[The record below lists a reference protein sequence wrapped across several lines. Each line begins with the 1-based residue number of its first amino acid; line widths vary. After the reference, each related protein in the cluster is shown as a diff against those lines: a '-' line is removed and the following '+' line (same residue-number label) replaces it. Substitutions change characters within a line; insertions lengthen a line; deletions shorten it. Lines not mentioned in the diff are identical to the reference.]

1 MTSTVLFLFLVWS
14 FLFFTYFLGLG
25 CSGSSAKEINFY
37 QLDYESKTLWIF
49 FSYLSL
55 QTFTPCELQF
65 QRARTMNTFLFF
77 GGGILGAAMKLL
89 CGINVLP
96 LILKVCPFG
105 SKVHFLLFSFLI
117 AECSCKFFGFKK
129 WGDNLCFL

>member
-14 FLFFTYFLGLG
+14 FLFFTYFPGFD

-49 FSYLSL
+49 FIS
-55 QTFTPCELQF
+55 
-65 QRARTMNTFLFF
+65 FF
-77 GGGILGAAMKLL
+77 ADFYPMWIAIPKSQNNEHVPLGGGILGAAMKLL

>member
-1 MTSTVLFLFLVWS
+1 MDFFHIFLCRLLHHVNCNSKEPEQWTRS
-14 FLFFTYFLGLG
+14 FF
-25 CSGSSAKEINFY
+25 
-37 QLDYESKTLWIF
+37 W
-49 FSYLSL
+49 
-55 QTFTPCELQF
+55 
-65 QRARTMNTFLFF
+65 
-77 GGGILGAAMKLL
+77 GGILGAAMKLL

-129 WGDNLCFL
+129 WGDNLCFLQYFEQLHIWHNFLSPVISLPKVSIFYHAVICRLFNKSSTIFQV